1 MYSVVQTAVLLGID
15 ARMVSVEADISN
27 GLPMFEMVGL
37 LASEVRESKERVRTA
52 LKNCGYELPIKRI
65 TVNLA
70 PANVR
75 KSGSGFFCIHRLTYL
90 FCLFI
95 MNNGDGIC
103 P

>member
-75 KSGSGFFCIHRLTYL
+75 KSG
-90 FCLFI
+90 
-95 MNNGDGIC
+95 
-103 P
+103 